1 MTIRPSK
8 TWFASL
14 VLLMSLLIPS
24 WVQASGTSTSVTEG
38 LNENQQKIFQ
48 EITEEQ
54 FCPCGN
60 PQSFYESLKSP
71 EKCPDALQLGRYL
84 VQKIKDGGS
93 KRRLVKALLGRIATI
108 NSRVNLSTP
117 ADAPRVGPADA
128 PLKIVVFSDF
138 QCPFCS
144 RIGAPLKELVD
155 KNKDM
160 AMYYKYYPLPMHP
173 QAKSAAQAA
182 CAAHLQGKF
191 WKMHDALFTAQ
202 DKLASGDFSP
212 MAKDVKLN
220 LKAFEK
226 DRLSVKC
233 VEAVEKDIEEGDQ
246 VQLQG
251 TPSIYLNGLLIDS
264 LDELQGAV
272 DEARAFELAP

>member
-1 MTIRPSK
+1 M
-8 TWFASL
+8 
-14 VLLMSLLIPS
+14 
-24 WVQASGTSTSVTEG
+24 EG
-38 LNENQQKIFQ
+38 LDDNQRKTFQ

-71 EKCPDALQLGRYL
+71 EKCPDALQLGRFL
-84 VQKIKDGGS
+84 AQKLKDGGS
-93 KRRLVKALLGRIATI
+93 KRKLVKALLGRIATI
-108 NSRVNLSTP
+108 NSRVTLATP
-117 ADAPRVGPADA
+117 ADAPRVGSADA

-144 RIGAPLKELVD
+144 RIGAPLKEFVD
-155 KNKDM
+155 NNKDI

-173 QAKSAAQAA
+173 QAKTAAQAA

-191 WKMHDALFTAQ
+191 WEMHDALFAAQ
-202 DKLASGDFSP
+202 DKLASEDFSP
-212 MAKDVKLN
+212 MAKEVKLN
-220 LKAFEK
+220 LKTYEK

-233 VEAVEKDIEEGDQ
+233 VEMVEKDIEEGNQ

-251 TPSIYLNGLLIDS
+251 TPSIYLNGLLINS
-264 LDELQGAV
+264 LDELQAAI
-272 DEARAFELAP
+272 DEARTFQLAP

>member
-1 MTIRPSK
+1 MTIRPSIR
-8 TWFASL
+8 WIPSL
-14 VLLMSLLIPS
+14 VLLMSLLVPS
-24 WVQASGTSTSVTEG
+24 WVLASDTNSPVMKG
-38 LNENQQKIFQ
+38 LDDNQQKLFQ
-48 EITEEQ
+48 EIAEEQ

-60 PQSFYESLKSP
+60 PQSFYESLKKP
-71 EKCPDALQLGRYL
+71 EKCPDAIQLGRFL
-84 VQKIKDGGS
+84 AKKIIDGGS

-108 NSRVNLSTP
+108 NSRVSLSTP

-128 PLKIVVFSDF
+128 PLNIVVFSDF

-144 RIGAPLKELVD
+144 RIGAPLKELID

-191 WKMHDALFTAQ
+191 WKMHDALFAAQ
-202 DKLASGDFSP
+202 DKLPSGDFNP

-220 LKAFEK
+220 LKTYEK
-226 DRLSVKC
+226 DRMSVKC
-233 VEAVEKDIEEGDQ
+233 LEAVEKDIEEGNQ

-251 TPSIYLNGLLIDS
+251 TPSIYLNGLLINS
-264 LDELQGAV
+264 LDELQGAI